1 MGKKC
6 YKTSLKFTEITR
18 MGPEK
23 VEALDQSEAVQRLL
37 EKDSVSTLAEFD
49 CLQGYEIATQEEAQK
64 IATLQ
69 KEFVQSA
76 LREGFEKLAEC
87 EGGNADI
94 SLRRLERVFSCI
106 YQYFN
111 AVRMFPQTPRGSM
124 GYLQVADFSVKI
136 YETIHSTDGLSDRER
151 LFCEFLVGLGNF
163 DLATEMGAE
172 TIERLLG
179 KYESEAEENDRE
191 KFTFAKADVARLK
204 ASLGGRGGMR
214 ILDGLQAVD
223 AAAFELGNII
233 VNLFK
238 ENHEDFWL
246 KLERTIAED
255 KYMQAAAKRLVSMRY
270 IPKNQR
276 FLGAAQS
283 LHWGGFGNDAAWI
296 AEHPELAF
304 LSRHGIG
311 FMDGSQGQTN
321 FCARMALFSKAI
333 MPLKERAFKVGAAC
347 LEDAFPG
354 QNEFK
359 IFDSCSGLGAKGIAG
374 IGKYLGGKH
383 VDLTIGDVAGKTL
396 AETYPKKGE
405 RDENGVMIEGA
416 EYQDLSLPLDG
427 SKHRDKFD
435 MYSAAIGEHQLTDGE
450 LGLDNL
456 KNLFRFGT
464 EIVHDGGFISFPDA
478 GGKVYIQYPV
488 IPSNLVDREGRLP
501 ENMYASGV
509 SFTDVA
515 VRTRQGFYK
524 IPYRLSALRY
534 ATPEKLAERTDAGIY
549 EYNIFKVVEIPKSTL
564 QLLETARKTEDFQR
578 CDEIMRQHFDIK
590 SVQKRVRAKIG
601 L

>member
-1 MGKKC
+1 MA
-6 YKTSLKFTEITR
+6 
-18 MGPEK
+18 PEK
-23 VEALDQSEAVQRLL
+23 VETLDQSEAVQRLL

-49 CLQGYEIATQEEAQK
+49 CLQGYEIANQEEAQK
-64 IATLQ
+64 IAALQ

-76 LREGFEKLAEC
+76 LREGFEKLATC
-87 EGGNADI
+87 ERGEVDI
-94 SLRRLERVFSCI
+94 ALGSLEKVFRAI
-106 YQYFN
+106 YHYFN
-111 AVRMFPQTPRGSM
+111 VVRMLPQTPRGSM
-124 GYLQVADFSVKI
+124 GCLQVADFSVKI
-136 YETIHSTDGLSDRER
+136 YETIHSTEGLSDRER

-172 TIERLLG
+172 TIKTLLG
-179 KYESEAEENDRE
+179 KYGKEANKGDRK
-191 KFTFAKADVARLK
+191 KFTLAKADVARLK
-204 ASLGGRGGMR
+204 ASLRGRGGQK
-214 ILDGLQAVD
+214 ILDGLKAVD
-223 AAAFELGNII
+223 SAAFELGNII

-276 FLGAAQS
+276 FLGAAQA

-311 FMDGSQGQTN
+311 FMDGSQGQAN
-321 FCARMALFSKAI
+321 FGARMALFSKAI

-347 LEDAFPG
+347 LEDAFPE
-354 QNEFK
+354 QQSFK

-374 IGKYLGGKH
+374 IGKYLGGKN
-383 VDLTIGDVAGKTL
+383 VDLTIADVAGKTL

-427 SKHRDKFD
+427 SKHRDEFD

-501 ENMYASGV
+501 ENMYESGV
-509 SFTDVA
+509 SFRDVA
-515 VRTRQGFYK
+515 VRTREGFYK

-534 ATPEKLAERTDAGIY
+534 ATPEKLAARTDAGIY
-549 EYNIFKVVEIPKSTL
+549 EYNIFKVVEIPESTL
-564 QLLETARKTEDFQR
+564 EMLEAARASNDFQC
-578 CDEIMRQHFDIK
+578 CDEIMQQHFDI
-590 SVQKRVRAKIG
+590 QGIQTRVKERIG